1 MGVFA
6 QGIGTVIEA
15 IGSLGSFVES
25 ITTGISTM
33 VEGVLGAIGSLV
45 GSITTGV
52 ATMTDSFIKLFDSG
66 VGGGALIAMAAGLY
80 AMASSLVVFAGAL
93 GILTPAVLIFQGV
106 TAVGKLFG
114 GGPEAGDI
122 ESFTGMI
129 ESLASI
135 NPDNL
140 TKTVEQVSKL
150 RKEMSN
156 MMESPDMIK
165 DFTDMLKVFE
175 RDMQLAATI
184 NMQEKEQKAELTIT
198 SPITIK
204 VDDNTQLI
212 GKIDERVL
220 AKLNFTRS

>member
-1 MGVFA
+1 
-6 QGIGTVIEA
+6 
-15 IGSLGSFVES
+15 
-25 ITTGISTM
+25 
-33 VEGVLGAIGSLV
+33 
-45 GSITTGV
+45 
-52 ATMTDSFIKLFDSG
+52 
-66 VGGGALIAMAAGLY
+66 
-80 AMASSLVVFAGAL
+80 
-93 GILTPAVLIFQGV
+93 
-106 TAVGKLFG
+106 
-114 GGPEAGDI
+114 
-122 ESFTGMI
+122 
-129 ESLASI
+129 
-135 NPDNL
+135 
-140 TKTVEQVSKL
+140 
-150 RKEMSN
+150 